1 MKKSFGVRHHTENSP
16 CFVLQPRD
24 LFKTSVHVLIVGHCG
39 SSVFTILFGVFRCHG
54 DEAPFS
60 MCHREFEFIRQ
71 QSEKRAVS
79 LLLHFDPLALETPTG
94 VFNQAALRKQAE
106 LSQDLETVADTEQV
120 STIIPKLF

>member
-1 MKKSFGVRHHTENSP
+1 
-16 CFVLQPRD
+16 
-24 LFKTSVHVLIVGHCG
+24 
-39 SSVFTILFGVFRCHG
+39 
-54 DEAPFS
+54 